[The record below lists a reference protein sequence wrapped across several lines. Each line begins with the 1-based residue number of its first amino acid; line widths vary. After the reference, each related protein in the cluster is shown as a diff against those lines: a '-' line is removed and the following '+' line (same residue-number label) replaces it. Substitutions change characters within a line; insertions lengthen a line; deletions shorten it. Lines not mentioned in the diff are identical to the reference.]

1 MSRTRNAGAN
11 EWGSGDDGGRTG
23 RGFGRIVAAGF
34 VVVVIVAAAALFIV
48 GRIGGD
54 DSTDASGDGAAGGAG
69 GAGGVGS
76 SDQVVDRFE
85 WADRKA
91 DVNGQMV
98 YKPEPRRGQIL
109 SDRVRSY
116 PSASGPEA
124 SSSKPQ
130 GVVFE
135 SIEISK
141 LYAVP
146 FSTSDGPTGFD
157 GDIPVG
163 YSRSAA
169 GAALAAGAYN
179 GATLIVNASPEKSRK
194 ILANPTT
201 DQLDFARGLSE
212 AWKDGG
218 EQEYGSTFDGFLDG
232 KLNAPDGYI
241 INSYDGSYARVTIFD
256 KGLNPMPSGKPIAA
270 SVVDLTWTDAG
281 WKVKGF
287 DPEPA
292 ELDAFP
298 EGMLSWTS

>member
-1 MSRTRNAGAN
+1 MSRTGNAGEN
-11 EWGSGDDGGRTG
+11 EWGSGVDDGGGTG

-34 VVVVIVAAAALFIV
+34 VAVVIVAAVALFIA
-48 GRIGGD
+48 GRFGGD
-54 DSTDASGDGAAGGAG
+54 DSTDASGDAAAGGAG
-69 GAGGVGS
+69 GAVS
-76 SDQVVDRFE
+76 SGQVAERFE

-130 GVVFE
+130 GVIFE
-135 SIEISK
+135 SIDIAK
-141 LYAVP
+141 LTPVP

-157 GDIPVG
+157 GDVPIG

-169 GAALAAGAYN
+169 GAALAAGAYR
-179 GATLIVNASPEKSRK
+179 APIVFSDASPEKSRK

-201 DQLDFARGLSE
+201 DQLEAARKLGE
-212 AWKDGG
+212 GWEIAV
-218 EQEYGSTFDGFLDG
+218 EQEGEAKSDGFLDG
-232 KLNAPDGYI
+232 RLDAPDGYI

-256 KGLNPMPSGKPIAA
+256 KGQNPTPSGKTIAA

-281 WKVKGF
+281 WKVKGY
-287 DPEPA
+287 DPEPT

>member
-1 MSRTRNAGAN
+1 MSRTGNAGEN
-11 EWGSGDDGGRTG
+11 EWGSGVDDGGRTG

-34 VVVVIVAAAALFIV
+34 VAVVIVAAVALFIA
-48 GRIGGD
+48 GRFGGD

-69 GAGGVGS
+69 GAVS
-76 SDQVVDRFE
+76 SGQVAERFE

-130 GVVFE
+130 GVIFE
-135 SIEISK
+135 SITMDTI
-141 LYAVP
+141 APIP

-157 GDIPVG
+157 GDVPIG

-169 GAALAAGAYN
+169 GAALAAGAYRAPN
-179 GATLIVNASPEKSRK
+179 LFSDPSPEKARSV
-194 ILANPTT
+194 LAKTTT
-201 DQLDFARGLSE
+201 DQLSKFE
-212 AWKDGG
+212 AMQKEREQYIADEG
-218 EQEYGSTFDGFLDG
+218 ESKLDGFLDG
-232 KLNAPDGYI
+232 HLDAPDGYI

-256 KGLNPMPSGKPIAA
+256 KALNPMPSGKTIGAA
-270 SVVDLTWTDAG
+270 VVDLTWTDAG

>member
-1 MSRTRNAGAN
+1 MSRTGNAGEN
-11 EWGSGDDGGRTG
+11 EWGSGVDDGGRTG

-34 VVVVIVAAAALFIV
+34 VAVVIVAAVALFIA
-48 GRIGGD
+48 GRFGGD
-54 DSTDASGDGAAGGAG
+54 DSTDASGDAAGGAG
-69 GAGGVGS
+69 GAVS
-76 SDQVVDRFE
+76 SGQVAERFE

-130 GVVFE
+130 GVIFQ
-135 SIEISK
+135 SITMAKNYPI
-141 LYAVP
+141 P

-157 GDIPVG
+157 GDVPIG

-169 GAALAAGAYN
+169 GAALAAAAYN
-179 GATLIVNASPEKSRK
+179 GPTVFSDPSPEKARSVFAK
-194 ILANPTT
+194 TTT
-201 DQLDFARGLSE
+201 DQLSKFE
-212 AWKDGG
+212 AMQKEREQYIADEG
-218 EQEYGSTFDGFLDG
+218 ESKLDGFLDG
-232 KLNAPDGYI
+232 RLDAPDGYI

-256 KGLNPMPSGKPIAA
+256 KALSKTIAA
-270 SVVDLTWTDAG
+270 ALVDLTWTEAG
-281 WKVKGF
+281 WKVKGL

-298 EGMLSWTS
+298 EGMLSWTN

>member
-1 MSRTRNAGAN
+1 MSRTGNAGEN
-11 EWGSGDDGGRTG
+11 EWGSGVDDGGGTG

-34 VVVVIVAAAALFIV
+34 VAVVIVAAVALFIA
-48 GRIGGD
+48 GRFGGD
-54 DSTDASGDGAAGGAG
+54 DSTDASGDAAAGGAG
-69 GAGGVGS
+69 GAVS
-76 SDQVVDRFE
+76 SGQVAERFE

-135 SIEISK
+135 SIDMAK
-141 LYAVP
+141 LTAVP

-157 GDIPVG
+157 GDVPIG

-169 GAALAAGAYN
+169 GAALAAAAYN
-179 GATLIVNASPEKSRK
+179 SVTLFMDPSPEKSK
-194 ILANPTT
+194 SMLAAPTT
-201 DQLDFARGLSE
+201 DKISNAEHLKEGWMKVVEEEGANKL
-212 AWKDGG
+212 
-218 EQEYGSTFDGFLDG
+218 DGFLDG
-232 KLNAPDGYI
+232 RLDAPDGYI

-256 KGLNPMPSGKPIAA
+256 KGQKPMPDGKTVGSA
-270 SVVDLTWTDAG
+270 VVDLTWTDSG
-281 WKVKGF
+281 WKIKGL
-287 DPEPA
+287 DPEPVA
-292 ELDAFP
+292 LDAFP